1 MYERFVMISF
11 INAVRLTQSSRSDRA
26 RDRDRDRDLI
36 EMIMGLSSNTYTN
49 QQPNTNQQSSTGN
62 RNYVFGSRRRT
73 NWSRTPQD
81 GRRNSRYAMLHHVLL
96 CIAAYLKY
104 I

>member
-26 RDRDRDRDLI
+26 RDRDRDLI

-49 QQPNTNQQSSTGN
+49 QQPNTNQQSGTGN

-81 GRRNSRYAMLHHVLL
+81 GRRNSRYVMLHHVLL
-96 CIAAYLKY
+96 CIAL
-104 I
+104 